1 MALLTVCTYPNPCL
15 KKTSAEVETINEEIR
30 RLLEDMAETMY
41 ANDGIGLA
49 APQVGQNLRLIV
61 LDVKR
66 GDQDGQLLK
75 LINPRIV
82 EKQGNIKW
90 EEGCL
95 SLPDL
100 IVETDRF
107 KTVAVEALGPD
118 GQPITIEADDLLSIC
133 LQHEIDHL
141 EGIILV
147 DRLSSLRR
155 SYYYKKRIKEEE
167 QKKEK

>member
-1 MALLTVCTYPNPCL
+1 MALLTICKYPDPCL
-15 KKTSAEVETINEEIR
+15 KKTSVPVESVTEEIH
-30 RLLEDMAETMY
+30 RLLENMTETMY

-49 APQVGQNLRLIV
+49 APQVGKNLRLIV
-61 LDVKR
+61 LDLKR
-66 GDQDGQLLK
+66 GDTEGQLFK

-82 EKQGNIKW
+82 EKQGTIKW

-100 IVETDRF
+100 MVDVDRF
-107 KTVAVEALGPD
+107 ETVTVEAIGPD
-118 GQPITIEADDLLSIC
+118 GQPVTIEADDLLSIC

-141 EGIILV
+141 DGILLV

-155 SYYYKKRIKEEE
+155 AYYCKKRIKEEE
-167 QKKEK
+167 QKKK